1 MGYTGSMARKQRVDS
16 ASAAVKIMQGAVS
29 EIAPPAHVLLGDDDW
44 PYWHSV
50 VAEFPKIEWT
60 EHQLEV
66 AAQLAKSMADLER
79 ERNTLRVEGYVIELE
94 SGKSVVN
101 PRHGV
106 ARDLT
111 NSVMSLRR
119 NLSLHARAREGEA
132 RDVGKRRA
140 IAAGV
145 EADNP
150 LDDPLIA
157 RPH

>member
-1 MGYTGSMARKQRVDS
+1 
-16 ASAAVKIMQGAVS
+16 MQGAAR
-29 EIAPPAHVLLGDDDW
+29 EIAPPAHVLLGDEDW

-79 ERNTLRVEGYVIELE
+79 ERNCLRVEGYVLVLDG
-94 SGKSVVN
+94 GKSVVN

-106 ARDLT
+106 SRDLT

-119 NLSLHARAREGEA
+119 NLSLHARAQGGEA
-132 RDVGKRRA
+132 ERVAKRRGV
-140 IAAGV
+140 AAGV
-145 EADNP
+145 EADSP
-150 LDDPLIA
+150 LNDPLLA
-157 RPH
+157 

>member
-1 MGYTGSMARKQRVDS
+1 MARKQRVDS
-16 ASAAVKIMQGAVS
+16 ASAAVKIMQGAVR
-29 EIAPPAHVLLGDDDW
+29 EVAPPAHVLLGEEDW

-60 EHQLEV
+60 DHQLEV

-79 ERNTLRVEGYVIELE
+79 ERNTLRGEGYVTALE
-94 SGKSVVN
+94 SGKTIVN

-140 IAAGV
+140 IASGV

>member
-1 MGYTGSMARKQRVDS
+1 MARKQRVDS
-16 ASAAVKIMQGAVS
+16 ASAAVKIMQGAVR
-29 EIAPPAHVLLGDDDW
+29 EIAPPAHVLLGDEDW

-79 ERNTLRVEGYVIELE
+79 ERNTLRVEGYVIALDG
-94 SGKSVVN
+94 GKSVVN